1 MNLEE
6 IRDAISTDLKIDRFN
21 LVDEASRTPQLF
33 SKYLSIYMEEKM
45 KLRKLKRKSYELYVD
60 RREFYLG
67 HKTDDKYVEEPWDKT
82 VLRQD
87 VSIYLDAD
95 SKVQDLNDRIVFQEA
110 IVDMLER
117 TLKEINNRNYTI
129 KSMIDVIRFESGA

>member
-6 IRDAISTDLKIDRFN
+6 IRDAIASDLKIDRFN

-67 HKTDDKYVEEPWDKT
+67 HKTHDKYVEEPWDKT